1 MGNEKECW
9 QEISN
14 TKGKLKVRSE
24 ELRIGDIIRSN
35 SQQEYAMMR
44 GG

>member
-14 TKGKLKVRSE
+14 IKGKLKVRSE
-24 ELRIGDIIRSN
+24 ELRVEVIHLAIDLK
-35 SQQEYAMMR
+35 QKTL
-44 GG
+44 